1 VSFSSSQYTLH
12 YWARSPFSSDETG
25 HEEKFDDIV
34 TALSQAFLHS
44 RKGDKPTHLIY
55 DDAVLF
61 SGDEL
66 GEVLKAISDNGGQSG
81 TDLAEA
87 VRKTLPQVLI
97 KQLVKTVKFSH
108 EHFGA
113 VTVYRS
119 MLEELYEAAD
129 QAIQKNDLALL
140 HKITGKLAFW
150 YVPAESDVRQWGK
163 DFLHAYRRD
172 TGWLHD
178 TKKALERIKKA
189 AEDLAVEEGSPSAE
203 LKARIIKAADDGLI
217 THI

>member
-1 VSFSSSQYTLH
+1 MSFSSGQYTL
-12 YWARSPFSSDETG
+12 YYSSSSPLSPNETG
-25 HEEKFDDIV
+25 QVRVDDLE
-34 TALSQAFLHS
+34 TALSQAFL
-44 RKGDKPTHLIY
+44 RLEKGDNPTHLVC

-66 GEVLKAISDNGGQSG
+66 NEVLKRISDNGGQSREA
-81 TDLAEA
+81 LAEA
-87 VRKTLPQVLI
+87 IRKTLPKVLI
-97 KQLVKTVKFSH
+97 EQLVKTVKFSH

-113 VTVYRS
+113 VAVYRS

-150 YVPAESDVRQWGK
+150 YVPAEGDVKQWGK

-172 TGWLHD
+172 AGWLRD
-178 TKKALERIKKA
+178 TQKALEKIKKA
-189 AEDLAVEEGSPSAE
+189 AEELAVDEGSPSAE
-203 LKARIIKAADDGLI
+203 LKTQIIKAADDGLI

>member
-1 VSFSSSQYTLH
+1 VSSSDIQYNLH
-12 YWARSPFSSDETG
+12 YWVRSPFSPDNKG
-25 HEEKFDDIV
+25 HETKFDDIE

-44 RKGDKPTHLIY
+44 LKGDDPTHLIY

-66 GEVLKAISDNGGQSG
+66 KEVLERISDNGGE

-87 VRKTLPQVLI
+87 VRKTLPEVLI
-97 KQLVKTVKFSH
+97 KQLTKTVKFSH

-113 VTVYRS
+113 VAVYRS
-119 MLEELYEAAD
+119 LLEELYEAAD

-140 HKITGKLAFW
+140 HKITGKWAFW
-150 YVPAESDVRQWGK
+150 YVPAERDVKQWGK

-172 TGWLHD
+172 AGWLRD
-178 TKKALERIKKA
+178 TQKALRRIKKA
-189 AEDLAVEEGSPSAE
+189 VEELEVAHGSRNAE
-203 LKARIIKAADDGLI
+203 LKAQIIKAADDGLI

>member
-1 VSFSSSQYTLH
+1 VTFASSQYTLH
-12 YWARSPFSSDETG
+12 YWERSPLSPDEIG
-25 HEEKFDDIV
+25 REAKFEDIEI
-34 TALSQAFLHS
+34 ALSQAFLRL
-44 RKGDKPTHLIY
+44 RKGDNPTHLVY

-66 GEVLKAISDNGGQSG
+66 KEVLERISDNGGQ
-81 TDLAEA
+81 TNLEEA
-87 VRKTLPQVLI
+87 VRKTLPHVLI

-113 VTVYRS
+113 VAVYRR

-129 QAIQKNDLALL
+129 QAIQKNQLALL
-140 HKITGKLAFW
+140 HEITGKLAFW
-150 YVPAESDVRQWGK
+150 YVPAESDVKQWGK

-172 TGWLHD
+172 AGWLRD
-178 TKKALERIKKA
+178 TQKALEKIKKV
-189 AEDLAVEEGSPSAE
+189 AEQLDVVEGSRGAE
-203 LKARIIKAADDGLI
+203 LKAQIINAADEGLI